1 MYKIGEFSKLVD
13 ISVRTLRYYDEYG
26 LLKPEYTDTFSGY
39 RYYTDDNIVEAEI
52 IKLLKNLDFSLE
64 EIYLYKNNLTPDII
78 KNKIDELQRQ
88 MYLLELKCQRL
99 DILRDNLSNG
109 KTILY
114 TNDSDVKVLRKL
126 NEEGIRKAS

>member
-1 MYKIGEFSKLVD
+1 MYKIGEFSKFVD

-52 IKLLKNLDFSLE
+52 IKLLKSLDFSLE

-114 TNDSDVKVLRKL
+114 TNESDVKVLRKL

>member
-26 LLKPEYTDTFSGY
+26 LLKPEYIDTFSGY

-52 IKLLKNLDFSLE
+52 IKLLKSLDFSLE

-88 MYLLELKCQRL
+88 VYLLELKCQRL

-114 TNDSDVKVLRKL
+114 TNNSDVKVLRRL